1 MAYFIRFISL
11 TLILFSSQLFADI
24 KPTAAIDTP
33 GIYLSTNSGY
43 VKIEPYQHD
52 YRFVDFNFLNEL
64 PYAVRAE
71 KRLAVVIY
79 EKDFNPDSIELE
91 LRPLDVK
98 VKLQKLK
105 FTVHPMQNPDMHEL
119 VVDQPVSDGAMLQVR
134 SWSYFENFG
143 AIMLGETEQQL
154 VNFFSQK
161 EMQNA
166 STVIQYLD
174 DARVA
179 FPDNTK
185 LQELST
191 YWKEAAEI
199 EIDNR
204 DYTYVQE
211 KWQKY
216 DEATKLSLKE
226 RYLNALIV
234 EINGY
239 LSTHPKGVHA
249 EEAIQRRAFAEEQL
263 KELEKLL

>member
-1 MAYFIRFISL
+1 MAHFIKFIPLIFILVSSL
-11 TLILFSSQLFADI
+11 LYADT
-24 KPTAAIDTP
+24 KPIDAIHTP

-43 VKIEPYQHD
+43 VKIEPYKHD

-71 KRLAVVIY
+71 QRLAVVIY

-105 FTVHPMQNPDMHEL
+105 FTVHPMKNPDMHEL
-119 VVDQPVSDGAMLQVR
+119 VVDQPISDGAMLQVR

-161 EMQNA
+161 EMHNA
-166 STVIQYLD
+166 STVVQYLS

-179 FPDNTK
+179 FPDNTN
-185 LQELST
+185 LQDLAA

-211 KWQKY
+211 KWQNY
-216 DEATKLSLKE
+216 EEATKISLKD

-249 EEAIQRRAFAEEQL
+249 EEAIQRRDFAEKQL

>member
-1 MAYFIRFISL
+1 MTHFFKFL
-11 TLILFSSQLFADI
+11 PLLLIFMSSQLFADL
-24 KPTAAIDTP
+24 KPIDSINTP
-33 GIYLSTNSGY
+33 GVYLSTNSGY
-43 VKIEPYQHD
+43 VKIEPYKHD

-64 PYAVRAE
+64 PYAVRNE
-71 KRLAVVIY
+71 QRLVVVIY
-79 EKDFNPDSIELE
+79 EKDFNPDSVELE

-105 FTVHPMQNPDMHEL
+105 FTVHPMKKPDMYEL
-119 VVDQPVSDGAMLQVR
+119 IVDEPISDGAMLHVR

-154 VNFFSQK
+154 VNFFSLK
-161 EMQNA
+161 EMPNA
-166 STVIQYLD
+166 STVVQYLS
-174 DARVA
+174 DAQVA
-179 FPDNTK
+179 FPDNKK
-185 LQELST
+185 LQDLAA
-191 YWKEAAEI
+191 YWKKAAEI

-211 KWQKY
+211 KWQSY
-216 DEATKLSLKE
+216 EEATKLSLKE
-226 RYLNALIV
+226 RYLNALIG

-249 EEAIQRRAFAEEQL
+249 EEASQRRDFAEEQL